1 MNCTIIISHGWIL
14 YRHPPDY
21 KIISLNY
28 PVCYLQLNVK
38 LNLLLVQGRFSS
50 VTPHCIIY
58 TSIKTL
64 LVFMDTL

>member
-1 MNCTIIISHGWIL
+1 MNCAIIISHSWIL
-14 YRHPPDY
+14 YLHTPDY
-21 KIISLNY
+21 KIISVDY
-28 PVCYLQLNVK
+28 PVCYLQLHVK
-38 LNLLLVQGRFSS
+38 LNLLLVQERFSS